1 MPRICVMFMRCSE
14 LHCRDRSLLFTQ
26 RKASAL
32 LITAGPSPSL
42 LLAFKK
48 SDSRHTGISS
58 RNVRWVSKS
67 IKPGLSRVLR
77 SAGRPQGKL
86 TLGTGPGSTHTM
98 ETVSKCQ
105 IKDCQTQPQP
115 RSSHPDQTP
124 NSKEQSVKTLYFQ
137 RLPLR

>member
-1 MPRICVMFMRCSE
+1 MFMRCSE
-14 LHCRDRSLLFTQ
+14 LHSRDRSLLFIQ
-26 RKASAL
+26 RKGSAV
-32 LITAGPSPSL
+32 LITVGPSPSP

-48 SDSRHTGISS
+48 SNSCHTGITS
-58 RNVRWVSKS
+58 RNVRRISKS
-67 IKPGLSRVLR
+67 IKPALSRVLG

-105 IKDCQTQPQP
+105 IKDCQTQP

-124 NSKEQSVKTLYFQ
+124 NSSQ
-137 RLPLR
+137 RAICQTPCISKGFHSTDTFPMK